1 KFIPFVNLPIVASV
15 LSSTCFITSF
25 IAATTKSSNI
35 STSSGSTTSSC
46 MSMDV
51 IFFVPSAFSV
61 TTPPPPL
68 SSNSIPA
75 TSSYTFI
82 IILINHIFL
91 YVYVR
96 NFFFSILFRCYNA
109 TTNSSL
115 KLHSRQ
121 FFLCFHHFLL
131 HLLHLLHHI
140 SHITFH
146 VNSSFNIYDTS
157 FLLFIL

>member
-1 KFIPFVNLPIVASV
+1 
-15 LSSTCFITSF
+15 
-25 IAATTKSSNI
+25 
-35 STSSGSTTSSC
+35 
-46 MSMDV
+46 
-51 IFFVPSAFSV
+51 
-61 TTPPPPL
+61 
-68 SSNSIPA
+68 
-75 TSSYTFI
+75 
-82 IILINHIFL
+82 IFL
-91 YVYVR
+91 YVYGR
-96 NFFFSILFRCYNA
+96 NLFSSIRFRCYNA

-157 FLLFIL
+157 FLLFILYSCTSTISSPNNSCASVTIGSSSFVLQAHLFPDYLNNHFESFAMPLLVQE